1 MAVNLLDLIGREIGD
16 DAISAVAS
24 AIGESSGVTKL
35 AMGSLMPAILGGLMG
50 KVSTAQGASDLLK
63 LAEQSGLDGSR
74 FGNMAS
80 AASALGGVP
89 ALLKLGAPLL
99 PAIFG
104 TRQNSVTDWLSFAA
118 GLNRNAASSLL
129 SIGAPFVLNWILKH
143 LRTGGNYNAAELGNL
158 LGSQSSFLRGVAP
171 AGLGQVL
178 GIDLGDAGR
187 AAAAVP
193 AAARGSSLWTWL
205 LPLIALLLL
214 SWLWR
219 GRRQEEP
226 VATTPEPQ
234 APPAEV
240 APATSPAPVFVLRG
254 LPNGV
259 KLNVPQ
265 NGIESQ
271 LIAFIEDPNRPVD
284 RTTWFSFDR
293 LEFETASAALMPSS
307 QEQLKNIAD
316 ILSAYPQVEI
326 KIGGYTDSLGD
337 DAENM
342 KLSQDR
348 ATNTMNALV
357 QLGVAPARMAA
368 EGYGEQFPVAS
379 NDTEEGRR
387 RNRRIDL
394 RVTTK

>member
-24 AIGESSGVTKL
+24 AIGESSGATRS
-35 AMGSLMPAILGGLMG
+35 AMGSLMPAILGGLMS
-50 KVSTAQGASDLLK
+50 KASTAQGASDLLK
-63 LAEQSGLDGSR
+63 LAEQSGLDGSK
-74 FGNMAS
+74 FGTLAS
-80 AASALGGVP
+80 AASALGGIH

-104 TRQNSVTDWLSFAA
+104 PRQNSVTDWLSSAA
-118 GLNRNAASSLL
+118 GLNRNAANSLL
-129 SIGAPFVLNWILKH
+129 SIGAPFVLNWILKY
-143 LRTGGNYNAAELGNL
+143 LRTGGNYNAAGLGNL
-158 LGSQSSFLRGVAP
+158 LGSQSAFLRGVAP
-171 AGLGQVL
+171 AGLAQVL

-187 AAAAVP
+187 AAAAAP
-193 AAARGSSLWTWL
+193 AAARGSSLWKWL

-214 SWLWR
+214 FWLWK

-240 APATSPAPVFVLRG
+240 APATPAPVFVIRG
-254 LPNGV
+254 LPSGV
-259 KLNVPQ
+259 KLNVPE

-271 LIAFIEDPNRPVD
+271 LIAFIEDANRPVD
-284 RTTWFSFDR
+284 KTTWFSFDR
-293 LEFETASAALMPSS
+293 LEFETASAVLMPRS

-326 KIGGYTDSLGD
+326 KIGGYTDSVGD
-337 DAENM
+337 DAANM

-379 NDTEEGRR
+379 NDTEEGRQ

-394 RVTTK
+394 RVTKK